1 MATIHVTIQSLLSA
15 LALKFSEDFNNLG
28 IRDYGF
34 QAPGLL
40 DPNKNR
46 SGYSLR
52 GATGVNRAMKPIT
65 VPVLLGKI
73 APITKPSEASEVLI
87 YSLAHGIAQEICH
100 WQECE
105 AIGLIQAPANFAVR
119 FEITKDQNRNIAGN
133 SKDAWWW
140 VIRWQFDLVGFF
152 DA

>member
-1 MATIHVTIQSLLSA
+1 MATIHQSVKSLLDV
-15 LALKFSEDFNNLG
+15 LALKFGDDFRNLG
-28 IRDYGF
+28 IRNYGF

-46 SGYSLR
+46 SGYYLR
-52 GATGVNRAMKPIT
+52 GAIGVNRRNKPIT

-73 APITKPSEASEVLI
+73 APIASPSEDSEVLI
-87 YSLAHGIAQEICH
+87 YKLAHSIALEVAH

-105 AIGLIQAPANFAVR
+105 GVGLTQDSEDFAVR
-119 FEITKDQNRNIAGN
+119 FEITREQDRNVAGN
-133 SKDAWWW
+133 NKNAWWW
-140 VIRWQFDLVGFF
+140 VVKWQFDLVGYF

>member
-1 MATIHVTIQSLLSA
+1 MATIHEIVENLLERI
-15 LALKFSEDFNNLG
+15 ALKFGEDFSNLG

-46 SGYSLR
+46 SGYYLR
-52 GATGVNRAMKPIT
+52 GAIGVNQRGKPIT

-73 APITKPSEASEVLI
+73 APIARPSELSERNI
-87 YSLAHGIAQEICH
+87 YKLAHAIALEVAH

-105 AIGLIQAPANFAVR
+105 GEGLSQDPEEFTVR
-119 FEITKDQNRNIAGN
+119 FEVTRDQNRNVAGN
-133 SKDAWWW
+133 NKDAWWW
-140 VIRWQFDLVGFF
+140 VIKWQFDLVGYF

>member
-1 MATIHVTIQSLLSA
+1 MATIHVAIQSLLDA
-15 LALKFSEDFNNLG
+15 IELKYLGDFNNLG

-52 GATGVNRAMKPIT
+52 GATGVNRAGMPIT

-73 APITKPSEASEVLI
+73 APITKPSESSEVLI
-87 YSLAHGIAQEICH
+87 YNLAHGIADEICR
-100 WQECE
+100 WQECK
-105 AIGLIQAPANFAVR
+105 ASGLVQSPDEFAVR
-119 FEITKDQNRNIAGN
+119 FDIARDQNRNIAGN
-133 SKDAWWW
+133 NKDAWWW

>member
-1 MATIHVTIQSLLSA
+1 MATIHVTVQSLLSSI
-15 LALKFSEDFNNLG
+15 ALKFSDDFNNLG

-40 DPNKNR
+40 DPTKNR
-46 SGYSLR
+46 SGFSLR
-52 GATGVNRAMKPIT
+52 GATGVNRAQKPIT

-73 APITKPSEASEVLI
+73 APITKPSEASELLI
-87 YSLAHGIAQEICH
+87 YKLAHGIADEICH
-100 WQECE
+100 WQACE
-105 AIGLIQAPANFAVR
+105 AIGLIQSPAEFAVR

-140 VIRWQFDLVGFF
+140 VVRWQFDLVGFF

>member
-1 MATIHVTIQSLLSA
+1 MATIHVALQSLLNA
-15 LALKFSEDFNNLG
+15 LALKFSDDFNNLG

-34 QAPGLL
+34 QSPGLL
-40 DPNKNR
+40 DPTKNR

-52 GATGVNRAMKPIT
+52 GATGVNRAEKPIT

-73 APITKPSEASEVLI
+73 APITRPSESSEVLI
-87 YSLAHGIAQEICH
+87 YTLAHQIAQEICH

-105 AIGLIQAPANFAVR
+105 AIGLVQSPSEFAVR

-133 SKDAWWW
+133 NKDAWWW